1 MISKVVN
8 NKEYIG
14 KDRKKFII
22 AMIVFAI
29 MFFVRDVFNIVI
41 PQSIFLLVACFYYL
55 IFDLDECI
63 AFTATLAVWG
73 SGFQANYAI
82 LFGLFAITFK
92 KYNKIVFSYEFI
104 LLIFIII
111 WEALHIF
118 YPPFSVAEYARYMV
132 NYVMIWI
139 VLFDRNTKFDY
150 MLVVKSFLYVAAFL
164 LLDIM
169 AQTLIY
175 YKFSLQN
182 MLAAGVRFGNIGA
195 LTGQENALSNNQN
208 VIAMFCGLSIGMLT
222 MFLFYAKK
230 KERIKYIFVI
240 GIFLFFGLLT
250 QSRAFIMLVLLAYFF
265 AGLYYSINHGRNVI
279 ISFTAVILAL
289 ILVYLL
295 IVLLLPSVWQSVVN
309 RLLADDIS
317 GGRISIFKYYNN
329 YILDNTN
336 VFFFGLGLQDV
347 LDKVN
352 FTSVFPINNVPHNG
366 LQEAFL
372 VWGIVGIPIVLLI
385 FMFIVKNASQD
396 KKIKIINYLP
406 LILYFSYIQVAQFLR
421 VMYILMILITL
432 FSCIRI
438 DKEVFNEKR
447 KQNK

>member
-1 MISKVVN
+1 
-8 NKEYIG
+8 
-14 KDRKKFII
+14 
-22 AMIVFAI
+22 
-29 MFFVRDVFNIVI
+29 
-41 PQSIFLLVACFYYL
+41 
-55 IFDLDECI
+55 
-63 AFTATLAVWG
+63 
-73 SGFQANYAI
+73 
-82 LFGLFAITFK
+82 
-92 KYNKIVFSYEFI
+92 
-104 LLIFIII
+104 
-111 WEALHIF
+111 
-118 YPPFSVAEYARYMV
+118 
-132 NYVMIWI
+132 
-139 VLFDRNTKFDY
+139 
-150 MLVVKSFLYVAAFL
+150 
-164 LLDIM
+164 
-169 AQTLIY
+169 
-175 YKFSLQN
+175 
-182 MLAAGVRFGNIGA
+182 
-195 LTGQENALSNNQN
+195 
-208 VIAMFCGLSIGMLT
+208 
-222 MFLFYAKK
+222 
-230 KERIKYIFVI
+230 
-240 GIFLFFGLLT
+240 
-250 QSRAFIMLVLLAYFF
+250 MLVLLAYFF

-372 VWGIVGIPIVLLI
+372 FWGIAGIPIALLI

-406 LILYFSYIQVAQFLR
+406 LLLYFSYIQVGQFLR